1 MRGDTLH
8 VTESGST
15 AFLQQAHRN
24 NWQQYLVSLRP
35 DAPGGWDLCVLTAS
49 DERQAAMYRRQL
61 ALRREAGLLPLRTR
75 FLVVADPAGQRIGS
89 GGATLRVLT
98 LLASSAV
105 DSGLSGCSSARLSDL
120 QPPAENDVLTAGRVL
135 VIHSGGDS
143 RRLPHCSATGKLFAR
158 IPRALPDGRAST
170 IFDEFLISLS
180 GLAVEMPPGVL
191 VASGDVLL
199 VFDHLQPGFQRPG
212 VIGVAAAAPAE
223 MGTRHGVYVSGRM
236 HNIGAYLHKPSLELM
251 QKWEAI
257 AGDGTVAIDTGLIWL
272 DAQTVQTLV
281 ALARE
286 ETVAAFCS
294 PPAAA
299 GGQEVSPRQRQPLAG
314 LNLYGDLM
322 MPLAESTTL
331 AGYLADTSD
340 GPDTP
345 AVRAARQVIWEHL
358 RGIPFTMERLQPA
371 IFLHIGTSQE
381 YWTLVANSPELAR
394 TCGWSPHTA
403 SWALELIRA
412 GSDYSDTFTLINAV
426 VRQDATGASDP
437 GLVVDSQVDGPLMLQ
452 GAVLLAGLCTGRPL
466 TLGADMVVHQLPV
479 AGDRFVT
486 RVFGL
491 HDDAKRPWDDPGA
504 TFMNH
509 PWRAWLDRAGVDPE
523 TIWPGSPIAV
533 RTLWNARLYPVVAE
547 REDSLA
553 LSLPLQD
560 PASAP
565 PSWRARWE
573 SSPRLSLAESFA
585 QADGERIL
593 AELAAIE
600 DEVAARSFCS
610 AIAAERPATEAKT
623 LLGPEHVVS
632 RRAERC
638 AGWLANDDSILRLRG
653 YKALAEATGEMQW
666 EDRAFATLATIIG
679 EAVSRQQSGIA
690 RSRTGSRRLVS
701 DLASDNRAVRVEAA
715 ARIDFGGGWTDTPPY
730 SIERGGTVLNA
741 AVTLHDRYP
750 IVAQA
755 EWLPEP
761 RLVLDSRD
769 IGATLEPSLV
779 GKVLAYANPADPF
792 ALLKAA
798 LVLQGIIPANE
809 DPGKPLAEVLP
820 DSDEHP
826 PWIRP
831 GNVVHHGRSGADCAG
846 PVAGCRAYT
855 SPVV

>member
-1 MRGDTLH
+1 

-105 DSGLSGCSSARLSDL
+105 DSGLNGCSSARLSDL

-257 AGDGTVAIDTGLIWL
+257 ADDGTVAIDTGLIWL

-299 GGQEVSPRQRQPLAG
+299 GGQEASPRQRQPLTG
-314 LNLYGDLM
+314 LNLYGDLLL
-322 MPLAESTTL
+322 PLAESTTL

-345 AVRAARQVIWEHL
+345 AVPPRWPDTWR
-358 RGIPFTMERLQPA
+358 TPA
-371 IFLHIGTSQE
+371 M
-381 YWTLVANSPELAR
+381 AR
-394 TCGWSPHTA
+394 TPRPFGRRARSFGNTCAASP
-403 SWALELIRA
+403 SRWNVCSRP
-412 GSDYSDTFTLINAV
+412 SFFTLERRRNI
-426 VRQDATGASDP
+426 
-437 GLVVDSQVDGPLMLQ
+437 
-452 GAVLLAGLCTGRPL
+452 GRWWQIRRSWH
-466 TLGADMVVHQLPV
+466 APV
-479 AGDRFVT
+479 AGPPIR
-486 RVFGL
+486 RRGLWSSFG
-491 HDDAKRPWDDPGA
+491 R
-504 TFMNH
+504 
-509 PWRAWLDRAGVDPE
+509 
-523 TIWPGSPIAV
+523 
-533 RTLWNARLYPVVAE
+533 
-547 REDSLA
+547 
-553 LSLPLQD
+553 
-560 PASAP
+560 
-565 PSWRARWE
+565 
-573 SSPRLSLAESFA
+573 
-585 QADGERIL
+585 
-593 AELAAIE
+593 AAIT
-600 DEVAARSFCS
+600 
-610 AIAAERPATEAKT
+610 AT
-623 LLGPEHVVS
+623 H
-632 RRAERC
+632 
-638 AGWLANDDSILRLRG
+638 
-653 YKALAEATGEMQW
+653 
-666 EDRAFATLATIIG
+666 
-679 EAVSRQQSGIA
+679 
-690 RSRTGSRRLVS
+690 
-701 DLASDNRAVRVEAA
+701 
-715 ARIDFGGGWTDTPPY
+715 
-730 SIERGGTVLNA
+730 
-741 AVTLHDRYP
+741 
-750 IVAQA
+750 
-755 EWLPEP
+755 
-761 RLVLDSRD
+761 
-769 IGATLEPSLV
+769 SL
-779 GKVLAYANPADPF
+779 
-792 ALLKAA
+792 
-798 LVLQGIIPANE
+798 
-809 DPGKPLAEVLP
+809 
-820 DSDEHP
+820 
-826 PWIRP
+826 
-831 GNVVHHGRSGADCAG
+831 
-846 PVAGCRAYT
+846 
-855 SPVV
+855 